1 MLVGR
6 GILGFFH
13 LNKFVFTLGAVKRL
27 PGDCKSSWGLYY
39 KKYDMVVPQ
48 RWTARL
54 VTKRWW
60 VQILPGA
67 GLFSSLLYTLSG
79 LSAVQHY

>member
-27 PGDCKSSWGLYY
+27 PGDCKSNWGLYY

-48 RWTARL
+48 R
-54 VTKRWW
+54 
-60 VQILPGA
+60 
-67 GLFSSLLYTLSG
+67 
-79 LSAVQHY
+79 